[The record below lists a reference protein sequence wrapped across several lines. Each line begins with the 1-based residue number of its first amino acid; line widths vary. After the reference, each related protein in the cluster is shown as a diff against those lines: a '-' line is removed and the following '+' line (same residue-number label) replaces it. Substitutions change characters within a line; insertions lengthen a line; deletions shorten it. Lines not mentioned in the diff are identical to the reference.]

1 MKIVDFTFV
10 LEPGRAE
17 SEFHQMNR
25 YKKLIKSRGEEYV
38 PLGIQGTYVWEQ
50 IGTHIANGAC
60 IEACPVQVFQWY
72 RSEQDLHAAAEMVDV
87 TNVGIGENHIGME
100 EKDYSD
106 NRSSQRK

>member
-38 PLGIQGTYVWEQ
+38 PLGIQGTYVWE
-50 IGTHIANGAC
+50 
-60 IEACPVQVFQWY
+60 
-72 RSEQDLHAAAEMVDV
+72 
-87 TNVGIGENHIGME
+87 
-100 EKDYSD
+100 
-106 NRSSQRK
+106 